1 MAVVETA
8 GGAAVDAVAEGMAGV
23 TAGAIIATSRNLVSR
38 SPTVVLPLD
47 IFLLSV
53 PQAWEQYSFAPA
65 LASPASRSEK
75 RK

>member
-8 GGAAVDAVAEGMAGV
+8 GAAAVDAVAEGMAGV

-38 SPTVVLPLD
+38 SQMVVLPLD

-53 PQAWEQYSFAPA
+53 PQV
-65 LASPASRSEK
+65 
-75 RK
+75 